1 MSRVKFHWKSL
12 CLSMLFLLN
21 LVLMP
26 LKPYLTEVS
35 PIEPEN
41 KYRPSYLTAVN
52 TSEEQT
58 QACWMSQ
65 MYNASTMTLDTL
77 YFVDSLRIVEVMR
90 TVAPNEI
97 CSDEA
102 ELANIVD
109 AVRGII
115 FFTPAFKQSLTVRW
129 GCGGATP
136 TPYQHLPPQVWLLTL
151 GSIPVSTSVAWVV
164 PENEGTTVYYA
175 YMPGIKSQ
183 AWRLTILCFRL
194 VASVWIFHLS
204 IAGYYNHVRHLRG
217 NLDAFPLHGYTKA
230 SRYEIVVGEPTCI
243 VLANPWLCLWF
254 LLDLVTNTEYIGM
267 ACLRVCQI
275 NNLVYFCLGM
285 LYLGRTVWCGYT
297 ALAVLNIL
305 LKRRHKA
312 HWVKPTNTTILALA
326 ASLAGGGIMYIQTE
340 WQEHLDMYFTLYVV
354 HYVSDT
360 HETTT
365 METAPAMLVYAL
377 SMTML
382 PFAIAAT
389 QHVANFLLHHW
400 KLCRAGRITS
410 MLISS
415 ARHSLTRS
423 MMVSPTMPEAPRHT
437 HQSQCEYND
446 VKHRVVLWLCG
457 LTKLKPRHFTGGSI
471 YSLFRAAPG
480 YQAQCT
486 LSQRGGDCYI
496 LCYDSSDRLLE
507 CTRVTLVSQVD
518 LAHQTQLLQ
527 QKTTSAAVG
536 RVVLGLDRNHGSTVM
551 ELFQGERNSPW
562 IA

>member
-1 MSRVKFHWKSL
+1 
-12 CLSMLFLLN
+12 
-21 LVLMP
+21 
-26 LKPYLTEVS
+26 
-35 PIEPEN
+35 
-41 KYRPSYLTAVN
+41 
-52 TSEEQT
+52 
-58 QACWMSQ
+58 
-65 MYNASTMTLDTL
+65 
-77 YFVDSLRIVEVMR
+77 
-90 TVAPNEI
+90 
-97 CSDEA
+97 
-102 ELANIVD
+102 
-109 AVRGII
+109 
-115 FFTPAFKQSLTVRW
+115 TPH
-129 GCGGATP
+129 
-136 TPYQHLPPQVWLLTL
+136 QHLPPQVWLLTL

-194 VASVWIFHLS
+194 AASVWIFHLS

-312 HWVKPTNTTILALA
+312 HWVKPTNTTILALV

-382 PFAIAAT
+382 PFAIAAM
-389 QHVANFLLHHW
+389 QH
-400 KLCRAGRITS
+400 
-410 MLISS
+410 
-415 ARHSLTRS
+415 
-423 MMVSPTMPEAPRHT
+423 
-437 HQSQCEYND
+437 SQCEYND

-457 LTKLKPRHFTGGSI
+457 LTKLKPRGRHFTGGSI
-471 YSLFRAAPG
+471 YSLFRASPG

-496 LCYDSSDRLLE
+496 LCYDPSDRLLE

-518 LAHQTQLLQ
+518 LAHHTQLLQ